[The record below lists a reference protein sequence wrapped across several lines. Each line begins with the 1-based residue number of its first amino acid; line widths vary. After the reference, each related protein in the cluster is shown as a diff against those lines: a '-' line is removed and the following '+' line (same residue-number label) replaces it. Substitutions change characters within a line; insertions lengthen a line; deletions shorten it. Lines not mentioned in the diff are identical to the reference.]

1 MGAFSSRG
9 GKYPILFFAR
19 EFIENKAGWF
29 YPKATELNLTKIV
42 LEEIGHYI
50 DFRLNKGIDSKGDEG
65 ELFAYLTLGHTLS
78 ESDYH
83 LIKNRDDFDK
93 ISLNGDLF
101 EIEDATIYFK
111 AAFEQPANDDK
122 KTGNQV
128 YGSLKFVSN
137 PDNSTFTN
145 SLSGSNQIFG
155 TLYYI
160 NSSGVSTSVYGS
172 FTSRYPT
179 GNSVIEALSF
189 QSSPTGTNL
198 LVCLPNATV
207 ANYGPNKTGL
217 NNSANFTSS
226 NNIGTLLD
234 QYIGTARTISIYQG
248 GETQQTTVGT
258 SVSTNPSIKV
268 TDQNN
273 NPVSG
278 VLVNFSIISGN
289 GSVSQAT
296 VTTDALGIAS
306 TVWTLGTIAGS
317 NSLQAS
323 STGLIGS
330 PLTFNATGIA
340 GALDHFAISS
350 ISSPQTAGTAIT
362 GVTLTAQDVYNNT
375 VTSFTGTVTYSG
387 TAGIT
392 GTSGTFTAGQLTGVS
407 ITPTSAGSSKT
418 FIVTGGSP
426 SKTGTATF
434 DVNAGGTPPSGL
446 AYPSSTQ
453 TTYGTSGTISQSSVS
468 GTPTINYSISSSAPA
483 GTISITSSG
492 TVEYYSTTPA
502 GSYSITITAS
512 NNYGTTSTTISLVVN
527 KKPLT
532 VSGIT
537 VTTKTYNGTTSA
549 TLNTSAAT
557 LVTPA
562 SGDAVTLDVSGYTA
576 TFDTKNIGSAKPVTV
591 TGLSLSG
598 TDAGNYT
605 LTQPS
610 GLTGEITSKG
620 LTITANDQSK
630 TYGQANPA
638 LTITYAGFITGEDE
652 NTLTTKPTAST
663 TATTTSNVGTYTI
676 TGSGGVSNNYT
687 FNYVSGT
694 LTITAKSITGTFS
707 ATDKVYDGTTSA
719 TVSARSLSGV
729 LDADANDVTMT
740 GGTAT
745 FANAEIGNAKTVT
758 LTGAS
763 LSGTKANNYSLT
775 SVATTTANIL
785 SGATASYL
793 LNQPTDVIA
802 GDRAPYTVTRKDAYN
817 NLAVAGNETVYISA
831 NNTGAKFFDAAT
843 GGNEITSVQI
853 AAGQSSANFWFRD
866 TISNTYT
873 ITASDKSTPDGN
885 TDVDDATDEIIV
897 KAATAIGMKL
907 SGPSTGISNVAV
919 ENITATVVDQ
929 YGNNAALANPTT
941 RFQLTTSATN
951 ATFDSSV
958 VRLLQGTTSYTFKYT
973 SPLAALNTINMK
985 WLVGNTD
992 SVNAAKTI
1000 GTHDVTISAGPAAK
1014 LVIRTQPIG
1023 DSSGK
1028 LLKTQPVIE
1037 IQDAQGN
1044 LTSSNATIAVAI
1056 KSGANGSIGGT
1067 TSITAVNG

>member
-1 MGAFSSRG
+1 MLSYKFLEIFSSLKSLRVALRSVLRLSFFVILFLISQFEKARSQEYFISPALKNLNIEHKKSSKQILSIPSDSTYLWSIGKEVSNNFQSILNNSLIKASLALKSSITSGVLNSESIQDVFEINPNSQKVDWEIKASQIFKNIYSELDTVEIHLTSISKLNGAMGAFSSRG

-340 GALDHFAISS
+340 GELDHFAISS

-426 SKTGTATF
+426 SKTGTAAF

-610 GLTGEITSKG
+610 GLTGEITSAA
-620 LTITANDQSK
+620 LTVSGITVTTK
-630 TYGQANPA
+630 TYN
-638 LTITYAGFITGEDE
+638 
-652 NTLTTKPTAST
+652 
-663 TATTTSNVGTYTI
+663 
-676 TGSGGVSNNYT
+676 
-687 FNYVSGT
+687 
-694 LTITAKSITGTFS
+694 
-707 ATDKVYDGTTSA
+707 GTT
-719 TVSARSLSGV
+719 
-729 LDADANDVTMT
+729 
-740 GGTAT
+740 
-745 FANAEIGNAKTVT
+745 
-758 LTGAS
+758 
-763 LSGTKANNYSLT
+763 
-775 SVATTTANIL
+775 
-785 SGATASYL
+785 
-793 LNQPTDVIA
+793 
-802 GDRAPYTVTRKDAYN
+802 
-817 NLAVAGNETVYISA
+817 
-831 NNTGAKFFDAAT
+831 
-843 GGNEITSVQI
+843 
-853 AAGQSSANFWFRD
+853 
-866 TISNTYT
+866 
-873 ITASDKSTPDGN
+873 
-885 TDVDDATDEIIV
+885 
-897 KAATAIGMKL
+897 
-907 SGPSTGISNVAV
+907 
-919 ENITATVVDQ
+919 
-929 YGNNAALANPTT
+929 
-941 RFQLTTSATN
+941 
-951 ATFDSSV
+951 
-958 VRLLQGTTSYTFKYT
+958 
-973 SPLAALNTINMK
+973 
-985 WLVGNTD
+985 
-992 SVNAAKTI
+992 
-1000 GTHDVTISAGPAAK
+1000 
-1014 LVIRTQPIG
+1014 
-1023 DSSGK
+1023 
-1028 LLKTQPVIE
+1028 
-1037 IQDAQGN
+1037 
-1044 LTSSNATIAVAI
+1044 
-1056 KSGANGSIGGT
+1056 
-1067 TSITAVNG
+1067 